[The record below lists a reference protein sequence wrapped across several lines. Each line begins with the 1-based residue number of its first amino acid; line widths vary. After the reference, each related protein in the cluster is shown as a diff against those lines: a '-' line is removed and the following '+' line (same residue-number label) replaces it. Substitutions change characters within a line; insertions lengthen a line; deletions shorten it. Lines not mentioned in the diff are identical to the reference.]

1 MIKTIRAFC
10 LSVLAAYMAPGC
22 SSDDTPPI
30 PVAAQ
35 SPTDESLAGFY
46 VVRRATTTLGAETRD
61 LLPGFGFEIKRVAFV
76 GGVKAGVSR
85 LGQFIPFADVSRVK
99 PASFRGVKD
108 PDPALRIGFVIRA
121 NAPVRAQPSAGAT
134 VVARLPKLATIN
146 LVSRDGPTGFY
157 ATSSGWVAAPDLRVA
172 TPALP
177 PAGVSGNET
186 WIDIDLQTQTLV
198 MYAGIRPTYATLI
211 SGGVGEPGTAFA
223 TPLGVHRIVAK
234 LWSATMDNLE
244 HTNVVPYH
252 YESVPFTQYIG
263 RVALHGVFWHDDFG
277 RPKSHGCINLSL
289 ADAAY
294 LFDHTAPAL
303 SAATESIRGD
313 RGTIVQVR

>member
-1 MIKTIRAFC
+1 MTKTIRGFC
-10 LSVLAAYMAPGC
+10 FSVLAAYVVTGC
-22 SSDDTPPI
+22 SSENIPPA
-30 PVAAQ
+30 PSAAP
-35 SPTDESLAGFY
+35 SSSDESHAGFY
-46 VVRRATTTLGAETRD
+46 VVHRATTTLGAETRA

-76 GGVKAGVSR
+76 GGVKVGVSR
-85 LGQFIPFADVSRVK
+85 LGQFIPFADVARAK
-99 PASFRGVKD
+99 PSSFRGVKD

-121 NAPVRAQPSAGAT
+121 NAPVHAQPSAGAA

-157 ATSSGWVAAPDLRVA
+157 ATSSGWVAAPDLRVP

-198 MYAGIRPTYATLI
+198 MYVGKRPTYATLI

-289 ADAAY
+289 ADAAH
-294 LFDHTAPAL
+294 LFNHTAPAL
-303 SAATESIRGD
+303 SHSTESVRGD
-313 RGTIVQVR
+313 RGTVVQIH

>member
-1 MIKTIRAFC
+1 MTKTKRGFS
-10 LSVLAAYMAPGC
+10 LGLLAATVAIGC
-22 SSDDTPPI
+22 SSENTPPA
-30 PVAAQ
+30 PHAAQ
-35 SPTDESLAGFY
+35 SASDESHAGFY
-46 VVRRATTTLGAETRD
+46 VVHRATTTLGAQPRD
-61 LLPGFGFEIKRVAFV
+61 LLPGFGFEIKRAAIV
-76 GGVKAGVSR
+76 GGVKVGVSR
-85 LGQFIPFADVSRVK
+85 LGQFIPFADVSRAK
-99 PASFRGVKD
+99 PSSFHGVQD
-108 PDPALRIGFVIRA
+108 PDASLRIGFVIRA
-121 NAPVRAQPSAGAT
+121 NAPVHAQPKAGAA
-134 VVARLPKLATIN
+134 VVARLPKLATIS

-157 ATSSGWVAAPDLRVA
+157 ATSSGWIAASDLRVP

-198 MYAGIRPTYATLI
+198 MYAGKRPTYATLI
-211 SGGVGEPGTAFA
+211 SGGVGEQGTTFA

-234 LWSATMDNLE
+234 LWATTMDNLE

-294 LFDHTAPAL
+294 VFDRTAPAL
-303 SAATESIRGD
+303 SHATESVRSD
-313 RGTIVQVR
+313 RGTVVQIR